1 MGLLSLTMSSSRP
14 IPCTLLVT
22 FLLISLSSVSIQD
35 DTIYDEI
42 EDPDAPEEIKTL
54 QTETGLS
61 IAQAFRCGIFIVNP
75 ADDNGLPLTD
85 LKVFPA
91 LFDAKDECE
100 AEKPNVK
107 RYNDYCNGIMEKI
120 KKKRKLKLSD
130 PSTFKKSREEGNMI
144 GDDICWKIKKDV
156 KAPFVGGKRSRRFP
170 KGLQFGLYSN
180 SCNET
185 MWHFTGQKH
194 DETICCG
201 RAKLIDCPSGI

>member
-1 MGLLSLTMSSSRP
+1 MGLLSLTMSSCRP
-14 IPCTLLVT
+14 IPCTWLVT
-22 FLLISLSSVSIQD
+22 FLLISLCSVSIQD
-35 DTIYDEI
+35 DIIDEEI

-61 IAQAFRCGIFIVNP
+61 ISQAFRCGIFIVNP

-85 LKVFPA
+85 LKVFP
-91 LFDAKDECE
+91 
-100 AEKPNVK
+100 
-107 RYNDYCNGIMEKI
+107 
-120 KKKRKLKLSD
+120 
-130 PSTFKKSREEGNMI
+130 
-144 GDDICWKIKKDV
+144 
-156 KAPFVGGKRSRRFP
+156 APFVGGKRSRRFP

-185 MWHFTGQKH
+185 MWHFTGVKH